1 MKKTIVLG
9 ASTNP
14 SRYSYKAVNNLLDN
28 NYEVIPMGIKKG
40 EIRGLKIINDLPTFD
55 DIDTITMYINP
66 QRQKEY
72 YDYIIKTNPKR
83 IILNPGTEND
93 ELAKLARAKNIE
105 VVENCTLVLLSIGVY

>member
-9 ASTNP
+9 ASTNT
-14 SRYSYKAVNNLLDN
+14 SRYSYKAVSNLLDN
-28 NYEVIPMGIKKG
+28 GYETIPVGIKKG
-40 EIRGLKIINDLPTFD
+40 EIRGVKIINNLPVLD

-72 YDYIIKTNPKR
+72 YDFILKTNPKR

-93 ELAKLARAKNIE
+93 ELAKLARSQNIE
-105 VVENCTLVLLSIGVY
+105 VVENCTLVLLSIGAY